1 MPIKEKLKW
10 NNSISL
16 IIWFQVWKTKQSNGS
31 TCPICRKEII
41 MTSKNQA
48 LDAFIE
54 RFIDN
59 FYTEDAKVTRTKLV
73 SELTAKKE
81 EDDDPTALNLRS
93 RKVNR
98 EW

>member
-1 MPIKEKLKW
+1 
-10 NNSISL
+10 
-16 IIWFQVWKTKQSNGS
+16 
-31 TCPICRKEII
+31 

-98 EW
+98 E